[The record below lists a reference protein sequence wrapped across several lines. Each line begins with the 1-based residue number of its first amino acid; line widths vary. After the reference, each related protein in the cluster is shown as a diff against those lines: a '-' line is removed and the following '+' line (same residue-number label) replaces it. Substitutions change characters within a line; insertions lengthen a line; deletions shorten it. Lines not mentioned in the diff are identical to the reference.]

1 MRVPEESYVDTPR
14 AVALGAGERVQV
26 RTMPLSTPRS
36 ARLLVLALLTWAPA
50 AAQDHQYSTADIDVG
65 RRVYGAQCQLCHG
78 PNGDMVAGVNLRL
91 GRFPRAV
98 TDDDL
103 ARVIAAGVPGGRM
116 PGFST
121 LTAAEST
128 GLIALIR
135 AGFDPGGTAV
145 KVGNVDRGRV
155 LFATE
160 KAACTTCHRVP
171 GGNGPRTA
179 PDLSDI
185 GTARSAAALQRSL
198 LEPSRAM
205 LPINRPTTILTSA
218 GTTVRGRRTN
228 EDTFSV
234 QLVDDRERLVTVL
247 KKDIRSMTL
256 AKESPMPS
264 MATRLSPDEVADL
277 VAYLLSLRGVQ

>member
-1 MRVPEESYVDTPR
+1 
-14 AVALGAGERVQV
+14 
-26 RTMPLSTPRS
+26 MPIPTPRS
-36 ARLLVLALLTWAPA
+36 SRVLVLAILTWAVPA
-50 AAQDHQYSTADIDVG
+50 AAQDHQYSTADIEVG
-65 RRVYGAQCQLCHG
+65 LRVYGAQCQLCHG

-91 GRFPRAV
+91 GSFPRAV

-103 ARVIAAGVPGGRM
+103 AKVIASGVPGGRM
-116 PGFST
+116 PGFT
-121 LTAAEST
+121 LAAAETT

-145 KVGNVDRGRV
+145 KVGNIDRGRA
-155 LFATE
+155 LFVTE
-160 KAACTTCHRVP
+160 KAGCATCHRVH
-171 GGNGPRTA
+171 GTGPRTA

-185 GTARSAAALQRSL
+185 GAARTAAALQRSL

-205 LPINRPTTILTSA
+205 LPINRPTTIVTTA
-218 GTTVRGRRTN
+218 GATIRGRRTN

-247 KKDIRSMTL
+247 KKDIKTMTL
-256 AKESPMPS
+256 ARQSPMPS

>member
-1 MRVPEESYVDTPR
+1 MRVLEESYVDTPLP
-14 AVALGAGERVQV
+14 VALGAVERVQV
-26 RTMPLSTPRS
+26 RTMPKRTPRS
-36 ARLLVLALLTWAPA
+36 FLWLVLALLTWAVPA

-103 ARVIAAGVPGGRM
+103 AAVIANGVPGGRM
-116 PGFST
+116 PGFS
-121 LTAAEST
+121 LPAAETT
-128 GLIALIR
+128 GLVALIR

-145 KVGNVDRGRV
+145 KVGNIDRGRV

-160 KAACTTCHRVP
+160 KAGCATCHRVH
-171 GGNGPRTA
+171 GSGPRTA

-185 GTARSAAALQRSL
+185 GAARSAAALQRSL

-205 LPINRPTTILTSA
+205 LPINRPTTIVTSA

-234 QLVDDRERLVTVL
+234 QLVDERERLVTVL
-247 KKDIRSMTL
+247 KKDIKAMTL
-256 AKESPMPS
+256 ARESPMPS
-264 MATRLSPDEVADL
+264 MAARLSPDEIADL

>member
-1 MRVPEESYVDTPR
+1 MRHRS
-14 AVALGAGERVQV
+14 LGSS
-26 RTMPLSTPRS
+26 PWLL
-36 ARLLVLALLTWAPA
+36 LLVVAWAGPA
-50 AAQDHQYSTADIDVG
+50 AAQDHQYSTADIEVG
-65 RRVYGAQCQLCHG
+65 QRVYSAQCALCHG
-78 PNGDMVAGVNLRL
+78 PNGDMVNGVNLRL

-116 PGFST
+116 PGFT
-121 LTAAEST
+121 LSAGETT
-128 GLIALIR
+128 GLVALIR
-135 AGFDPGGTAV
+135 AGFDPAGTAV
-145 KVGNVDRGRV
+145 KVGNVDRGRT

-160 KAACTTCHRVP
+160 KAACATCHRVP
-171 GGNGPRTA
+171 GGTGPRTA

-185 GTARSAAALQRSL
+185 GAVRSPSALQRSL
-198 LEPSRAM
+198 LEPTRAM
-205 LPINRPTTILTSA
+205 LPINRPATIVTTA
-218 GTTVRGRRTN
+218 GATVRGRRTN

-247 KKDIRSMTL
+247 KKDIKTMTL

>member
-1 MRVPEESYVDTPR
+1 
-14 AVALGAGERVQV
+14 
-26 RTMPLSTPRS
+26 MPLSPPRS
-36 ARLLVLALLTWAPA
+36 SRLLVLALLTWATPA

-65 RRVYGAQCQLCHG
+65 LRVYGAQCQLCHG

-103 ARVIAAGVPGGRM
+103 AKVIAAGVPGGRM

-121 LTAAEST
+121 LTTAEST
-128 GLIALIR
+128 GLVALIR

-145 KVGNVDRGRV
+145 KVGNIDRGRA

-160 KAACTTCHRVP
+160 KASCATCHRVH
-171 GGNGPRTA
+171 GTGPRTA

-185 GTARSAAALQRSL
+185 GAARSASALQRSL

-205 LPINRPTTILTSA
+205 LPINRPTTIVTSA
-218 GTTVRGRRTN
+218 GATIRGRRTN

-247 KKDIRSMTL
+247 KKDIKTMTV

-264 MATRLSPDEVADL
+264 MATRLSADEVADL

>member
-1 MRVPEESYVDTPR
+1 
-14 AVALGAGERVQV
+14 
-26 RTMPLSTPRS
+26 MPTRTPRS
-36 ARLLVLALLTWAPA
+36 FLWLVLALAASARPA
-50 AAQDHQYSTADIDVG
+50 AAQDHQYSTADIEVG
-65 RRVYGAQCQLCHG
+65 RHVYGAQCQLCHG
-78 PNGDMVAGVNLRL
+78 PNGDMAAGVNLRL

-103 ARVIAAGVPGGRM
+103 AKVIAAGVPGGRM
-116 PGFST
+116 PGFALSP
-121 LTAAEST
+121 AETT

-135 AGFDPGGTAV
+135 AGFDPAGTAV
-145 KVGNVDRGRV
+145 KVGNIDRGRT

-160 KAACTTCHRVP
+160 KAACASCHRVP
-171 GGNGPRTA
+171 GGTGPRTA

-185 GTARSAAALQRSL
+185 GAVRSASALQRSL

-205 LPINRPTTILTSA
+205 LPINRPATIVTSR
-218 GTTVRGRRTN
+218 GTTVRGRRVN

-234 QLVDDRERLVTVL
+234 QLVDDREHLVTVA
-247 KKDIRSMTL
+247 KTDIKSMTL

>member
-1 MRVPEESYVDTPR
+1 
-14 AVALGAGERVQV
+14 
-26 RTMPLSTPRS
+26 MPFWTPRS
-36 ARLLVLALLTWAPA
+36 SPLLVLALLAWAAPA

-65 RRVYGAQCQLCHG
+65 LRVYGAQCQLCHG

-103 ARVIAAGVPGGRM
+103 AKVIAAGVPGGRM

-145 KVGNVDRGRV
+145 KVGNVDRGRA

-160 KAACTTCHRVP
+160 KASCATCHRVH
-171 GGNGPRTA
+171 GTGPRTA

-185 GTARSAAALQRSL
+185 GSIRTAAALQRSL

-205 LPINRPTTILTSA
+205 LPINRPTTIVTTA
-218 GTTVRGRRTN
+218 GATIRGRRTN

-234 QLVDDRERLVTVL
+234 QLVDERERLVTVL
-247 KKDIRSMTL
+247 KKDIKAMAL